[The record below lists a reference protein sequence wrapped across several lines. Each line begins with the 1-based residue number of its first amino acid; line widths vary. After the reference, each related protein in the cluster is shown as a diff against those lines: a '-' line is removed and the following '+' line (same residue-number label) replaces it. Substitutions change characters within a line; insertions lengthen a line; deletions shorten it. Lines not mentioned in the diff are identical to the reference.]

1 MGEPPRLSRNGEQ
14 VNQFLHLSSFAESML
29 VHEQTLVRITPDMPL
44 DRAALIGCAV
54 TTGLGAV
61 FRTAQVSPGET
72 VVVVGCG
79 GVGLSAIQ
87 GARIAGANRIVAVDR
102 VGWKLELA
110 KEFGATHTINGEED
124 DPIETLS
131 FISFQA
137 GCTTHLKL

>member
-1 MGEPPRLSRNGEQ
+1 
-14 VNQFLHLSSFAESML
+14 ML